1 VAGNEFSQEA
11 ILVYLLTYMAATL
24 SAFGVA
30 TLMSSPYRG
39 DDVQTLG
46 DVRGLFW
53 QRPFLAAV
61 MTLSVLSLGG
71 VPLTAGFIGKFYVIA
86 SSMRSELYW
95 LVAVLVAGSAIGIY
109 YYLRVMIS
117 MFLAAPGKRR
127 LDAQRDWGQRSGG
140 VMTLALA
147 LFTLA
152 VGVYPQPLI
161 ELLR

>member
-1 VAGNEFSQEA
+1 
-11 ILVYLLTYMAATL
+11 
-24 SAFGVA
+24 
-30 TLMSSPYRG
+30 
-39 DDVQTLG
+39 
-46 DVRGLFW
+46 
-53 QRPFLAAV
+53 

-95 LVAVLVAGSAIGIY
+95 LVGVLVAGSAIGIY

>member
-1 VAGNEFSQEA
+1 MV
-11 ILVYLLTYMAATL
+11 
-24 SAFGVA
+24 
-30 TLMSSPYRG
+30 
-39 DDVQTLG
+39 
-46 DVRGLFW
+46 
-53 QRPFLAAV
+53 
-61 MTLSVLSLGG
+61 
-71 VPLTAGFIGKFYVIA
+71 
-86 SSMRSELYW
+86 
-95 LVAVLVAGSAIGIY
+95 
-109 YYLRVMIS
+109 S